1 MNVLITGKSGQLGR
15 SIQRLI
21 SNFDHY
27 KFTFVG
33 REEFD
38 LSSSESISKY
48 FDANSQF
55 DVIIN
60 CAAYTSVDRAEE
72 EKDLA
77 NDINHLAVKQLAEFA
92 NSKNVKLIHIST
104 DYVFDGRKESPYIES
119 DKPNPINVYG
129 KTKLLGEKAILEIM
143 INNALIIR
151 TSWVYSEFGNN
162 FVKTMLKLG
171 SKKDEIN
178 VVSDQTGSPT
188 YANDLAMAILNIISS
203 DNFIKTSFPTEI
215 FHLSNSGETVWSNF
229 AEEIFKFADLNCKVI
244 PIKSEQYLAVAKR
257 PKSSSLNKTKI
268 IESYRINLI
277 PWRVSL
283 KRCLKKLSKIN

>member
-1 MNVLITGKSGQLGR
+1 MKILVTGKNGQLGR
-15 SIQRLI
+15 SIQKII
-21 SNFDHY
+21 SNFDHHE
-27 KFTFVG
+27 FTFVG

-48 FDANSQF
+48 FDTNSQF